1 MKRLFVILL
10 IALTLISVSAVS
22 AEDNLTDVSDQSDIV
37 AVGED
42 DLVDTEPV
50 KYNSTISAKPAT
62 GYESFST
69 EFTVNL
75 TGNGEKLVGMP
86 VKITINNVDYDKK
99 TDDNGLVVLKIKLK
113 QGTYNAYYSFE
124 GSDNYTSSNGTSK
137 ITVKAPAE
145 TILKQADSNIN
156 YRQGSKTVFIV
167 RLTKTYLAAVKYQNV
182 TIKVNGKTYKAQTDS
197 KGYAQIYLSLKK
209 GTYTVKYSFSANAP
223 YLSSSGSCKIKV
235 KESIPKGNGYWMWA
249 SGIKTV
255 NLKTLKAK
263 GTKHIF
269 LNSYAFDLYGK
280 STVQSWIAKANK
292 QGIKVHIWMQVF
304 YDGSWVRPVNKD
316 GSLKYSYM
324 NKKISQAKYYSK
336 VKGVA
341 GVHFDY
347 LRFGGTA
354 HYYDTSTKAINYF
367 VKKACTEIRKNKPNC
382 IISAAIM
389 PEPTMMEYYYG
400 QDVPTMSKYLDV
412 LIPMVYKGNYGKNT
426 AWIKSV
432 TSTFVKQSN
441 GAQIWTGL
449 QAYKSDSNVKKLSH
463 SELLKDAKAA
473 KQGGAKGVILFRIGV
488 TNLLNFNKV

>member
-1 MKRLFVILL
+1 MKKLLIILL
-10 IALTLISVSAVS
+10 VALTLMSISAVS
-22 AEDNLTDVSDQSDIV
+22 AVDNQTQSDFVSLDEI
-37 AVGED
+37 D
-42 DLVDTEPV
+42 SEPV
-50 KYNSTISAKPAT
+50 RANTTISAKPVT
-62 GYESFST
+62 GYETFQT

-75 TGNGEKLVGMP
+75 TSDGEKLTGMP
-86 VKITINNVDYDKK
+86 VKITVNDVDYDKN
-99 TDDNGLVVLKIKLK
+99 TDDKGLVVLKLKLK
-113 QGTYNAYYSFE
+113 EGSYIASYSFAGNE
-124 GSDNYTSSNGTSK
+124 NYSPSNGTAK
-137 ITVKAPAE
+137 ITVKAPAA
-145 TILKQADSNIN
+145 TVLKQADSNIN

-167 RLTKTYLAAVKYQNV
+167 RLTKTYPAAVKYQNV
-182 TIKVNGKTYKAQTDS
+182 TITVNGKTYKAQTDS
-197 KGYAQIYLSLKK
+197 KGYAQIFLNLKK
-209 GTYTVKYSFSANAP
+209 GTYTVKYSFKGNSP
-223 YLSSSGSCKIKV
+223 YLASSGSCKIKV
-235 KESIPKGNGYWMWA
+235 KESIPKGDGYWMWA
-249 SGIKTV
+249 GGMKTV

-269 LNSYAFDLYGK
+269 LNSYAIDLYGR
-280 STVQSWIAKANK
+280 SAVQSWIAKANK

-304 YDGSWVRPVNKD
+304 YDGKWVRPVNKD
-316 GSLKYSYM
+316 GSLKYDYM
-324 NKKISQAKYYSK
+324 NKKISKAKYYSK
-336 VKGVA
+336 IKGVA

-367 VKKACTEIRKNKPNC
+367 AKKASVEIRKSKPNC

-412 LIPMVYKGNYGKNT
+412 IIPMVYKGNYAKNT

-473 KQGGAKGVILFRIGV
+473 KAGGAKGVVLFRIGV
-488 TNLLNFNKV
+488 TNLLNFKAV